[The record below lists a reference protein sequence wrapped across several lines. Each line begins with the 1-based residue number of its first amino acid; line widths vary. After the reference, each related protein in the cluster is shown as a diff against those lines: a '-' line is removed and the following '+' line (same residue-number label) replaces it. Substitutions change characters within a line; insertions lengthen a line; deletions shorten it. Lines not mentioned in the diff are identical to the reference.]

1 MYPYRF
7 SNVMIG
13 YLNLATLL
21 ASIPVIG
28 AGLWMAKGST
38 ATCSSMLQT
47 PLLVIGFVV
56 LLVSLAGFVGAC
68 FHVAWALWLYLLAM
82 MLLIAFLL
90 GLTAFG
96 FAVTAGG
103 GGTQVPGRPYREYH
117 TSDYSSWLQKHIQDA
132 KYWRPALACVV
143 GSKACPK
150 IASWTPMDYLQHDL
164 TPIQVHTHTH
174 KKKDNLFRLD
184 ESNQRTQS
192 ILDCWLD
199 AVGVLQAADGVRVQ
213 RRGGGGG
220 AGGGLLPVEQR
231 GGDTVLRVRVVQ
243 GRGDGEGEGGLAQG
257 VGAER
262 DGAGG
267 AGVHLRLRLL
277 RLPQRPPLRLRVPIR
292 GKPHAQD
299 PPALGLLLVAMV
311 A

>member
-96 FAVTAGG
+96 FA
-103 GGTQVPGRPYREYH
+103 
-117 TSDYSSWLQKHIQDA
+117 KHIQDA

-164 TPIQVHTHTH
+164 TPIQSGCCKPPTACAYSGGV
-174 KKKDNLFRLD
+174 
-184 ESNQRTQS
+184 
-192 ILDCWLD
+192 
-199 AVGVLQAADGVRVQ
+199 AVGAQEEDCFRWNNA
-213 RRGGGGG
+213 
-220 AGGGLLPVEQR
+220 
-231 GGDTVLRVRVVQ
+231 
-243 GRGDGEGEGGLAQG
+243 EGILCYGCESCK
-257 VGAER
+257 
-262 DGAGG
+262 
-267 AGVHLRLRLL
+267 AGVMEKVREDWHKVSVLNVMVL
-277 RLPQRPPLRLRVPIR
+277 V
-292 GKPHAQD
+292 
-299 PPALGLLLVAMV
+299 GLVCICACGCCAFRNARRSVSEYPYGVNRMHKIHPRWDYYWWRWWRDRREQLY
-311 A
+311 

>member
-150 IASWTPMDYLQHDL
+150 IANWSPMDYLQHDL
-164 TPIQVHTHTH
+164 TPIQVTKTDGSFFLHQ
-174 KKKDNLFRLD
+174 RLLYYTA
-184 ESNQRTQS
+184 QRTQNEM
-192 ILDCWLD
+192 ILFAFAYTFIPKHHQLFFIKDNTTAHQQLKM
-199 AVGVLQAADGVRVQ
+199 R
-213 RRGGGGG
+213 
-220 AGGGLLPVEQR
+220 
-231 GGDTVLRVRVVQ
+231 
-243 GRGDGEGEGGLAQG
+243 
-257 VGAER
+257 
-262 DGAGG
+262 
-267 AGVHLRLRLL
+267 
-277 RLPQRPPLRLRVPIR
+277 
-292 GKPHAQD
+292 
-299 PPALGLLLVAMV
+299 
-311 A
+311 